1 MTTGIANKLDDDL
14 ELLLRSDP
22 GAMADPYSIWDRVRE
37 EDPVH
42 AHGPVVLLTRYADV
56 KPSLA
61 DSDSYSHAGRSSGS
75 RAEAIEAG
83 LGAEEAV
90 AYRDITDFENLYL
103 SRSDG
108 PDHERRRRIAHRT
121 FTPRRIAELDAATYR
136 YAGEMIE
143 RMAAEGETDLMA
155 GLAYHLPLML
165 ICDLLGVPPADRER
179 IHKWS
184 GALGRNRGGDD
195 PAALMDAHA
204 ALNEFRS
211 FVKDLLVRLRQERGT
226 DLLSALLEAEDDERL
241 TEEELTAMFVVLLF
255 AGHETT
261 TNLIANGTLML
272 LEQRDQ
278 WERLCAE
285 PELIPNAV
293 EELLRIVTP
302 VQWQFRLTRKEI
314 EVGGVPIAAGNT
326 VYSVV
331 AAANRDPEVFPEPER
346 LDVGRENAKAH
357 LALGYGSHFCLGNA
371 LARLEGRVVLELL
384 TAQHPQLDLT
394 VRPEELTWRGHA
406 MLRGLATLPVD
417 LGPRRA

>member
-1 MTTGIANKLDDDL
+1 MTAVTADRLDEDL
-14 ELLLRSDP
+14 ELLLSSDP
-22 GAMADPYSIWDRVRE
+22 RAMADPFPLWERLRE
-37 EDPVH
+37 RDPVH

-61 DSDSYSHAGRSSGS
+61 DAESYSHAGRSSGS

-83 LGAEEAV
+83 LTTEQAV

-136 YAGEMIE
+136 YAAEMIE

-179 IHKWS
+179 IHEWS

-195 PAALMDAHA
+195 PAALMAAHA
-204 ALNEFRS
+204 ALDEFRA
-211 FVKDLLVRLRQERGT
+211 FVKELLVGLRQERGT

-272 LEQRDQ
+272 LENREQ

-314 EVGGVPIAAGNT
+314 EVGGVTIPAGNT

-331 AAANRDPEVFPEPER
+331 AAANRDPEVFDDPDR
-346 LDVGRENAKAH
+346 LDVGRENAKSH

-384 TAQHPQLDLT
+384 TAQHPDLKLT
-394 VRPEELTWRGHA
+394 VAPEELRWRGHA
-406 MLRGLATLPVD
+406 MLRGLAALPVD
-417 LGPRRA
+417 LGPRRG